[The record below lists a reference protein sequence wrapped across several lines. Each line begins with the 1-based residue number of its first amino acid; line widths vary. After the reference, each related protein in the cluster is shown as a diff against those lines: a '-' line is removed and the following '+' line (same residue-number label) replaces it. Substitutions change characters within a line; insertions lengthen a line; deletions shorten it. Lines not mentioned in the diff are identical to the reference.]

1 MAGNAKT
8 NKFMLST
15 ATVMLGPLADLH
27 ALNPAEHSIGL
38 VKNFQFNGE
47 AQYTELTQGIR
58 NAVVMSVRTG
68 EGIRTSC
75 EVYEFTAKNLAF
87 AAGLDASGTTYDVV
101 EEMSALGV
109 AATSASTEITLAAAA
124 TTPYVAGD
132 YIFLQKGQDDYVHV
146 MKIASVDIA
155 VPASPELTPVVGFEI
170 PDGMTFP
177 VGTRV
182 GRLKRIDIGTSVTQP
197 DLACKVTGILPKD
210 NSPFT
215 ILIPKV
221 KVTRGLGISFASD
234 NFSNMPFEMQP
245 YEMVM
250 SDPFYAEYG
259 QAQAILLAR

>member
-27 ALNPAEHSIGL
+27 KLNPIEHSIGL
-38 VKNFQFNGE
+38 VKNFQLTGE

-68 EGIRTSC
+68 EGLRTSC
-75 EVYEFTAKNLAF
+75 EVYEFTAKNIAY

-101 EEMSALGV
+101 DEMSALGAT
-109 AATSASTEITLAAAA
+109 AAAGSSALELAAAP
-124 TTPYVAGD
+124 TEPVAPGD
-132 YIFLQKGQDDYVHV
+132 YIFVQKGQDDYVHV
-146 MKIASVDIA
+146 AKVESYDDTT
-155 VPASPELTPVVGFEI
+155 TPTITLATGFEV
-170 PDGMTFP
+170 PTGLEFP
-177 VGTRV
+177 VGARV
-182 GRLKRIDIGTSVTQP
+182 GRLMRVDVGTYDAQP

-215 ILIPKV
+215 ILLPKV

-234 NFSNMPFEMQP
+234 NFTNMPFEMQP
-245 YEMVM
+245 YEMVTN
-250 SDPFYAEYG
+250 DPFYDEYG
-259 QAQAILLAR
+259 HAQAILMAR

>member
-27 ALNPAEHSIGL
+27 KLNPAAHSIGL
-38 VKNFQFNGE
+38 VKNFQLTGE

-68 EGIRTSC
+68 EGLRTSC

-87 AAGLDASGTTYDVV
+87 AAGLDATGTTYDVV
-101 EEMSALGV
+101 EEMSALGAEAI
-109 AATSASTEITLAAAA
+109 AADEDITLAVEP
-124 TTPYVAGD
+124 TEPIVAGD
-132 YIFLQKGQDDYVHV
+132 YLFIQKNQDDYVHV
-146 MKIASVDIA
+146 VKVASYTSVSKVVA
-155 VPASPELTPVVGFEI
+155 FASGFAI
-170 PDGMTFP
+170 PTGMTFP
-177 VGTRV
+177 VGARV
-182 GRLKRIDIGTSVTQP
+182 GRLKKVSIGEYVAQP

-210 NSPFT
+210 NKPFT
-215 ILIPKV
+215 ILLPKV

-245 YEMVM
+245 YEMVT
-250 SDPFYAEYG
+250 SDPLYAEYG
-259 QAQAILLAR
+259 TAQAILLAA